1 LSSISIVTSKIYS
14 QDIILELKSSAK
26 LKKDVFDKVGFKKNH
41 LDTISLYKEVVKV
54 SDYLKKSGY
63 FLNVLDSVTTKG
75 KVYTAYF
82 NLGKRVKFVKL
93 DFTNIKRLPRS
104 LTKLKTNKKI
114 LKIEELEFYLK
125 KISNNMDNE
134 GKSFSKIY
142 LSETTIYN
150 DTLVA
155 FINIEESEKRKVS
168 DVIIKGYEKFP
179 KSFIKNYYKINEQ
192 SIFSNKKLQEI
203 SNLSK
208 NLPFIGEVKSPEVLF
223 TKDSTTLYMY
233 LKRKKNNS
241 FDGIINFASKE
252 NGGLLLNGNIDLQ
265 LNNILNTGENFSL
278 FWNSVAEERQ
288 EFKLSTKIPYIF
300 NSKFSPEIAFNIYKQ
315 DSSFLNTRFNLKLLY
330 NLGSKSEIGL
340 TYSNETSNKLES
352 ELNNIES
359 FNSSFLGIKYLYR
372 ISSNDNFYNDRFS
385 ISLNP
390 SLGSRN
396 SDNKNDTQFKLQ
408 TEIKF
413 LYDFNDRNKIYIRNE
428 SGVLKSDNYLT
439 NELYRIGG
447 ANSLRG
453 FNEQSIFT
461 ENYTYFNI
469 EYRYLTSTNSYLHT
483 ITDIGFIQNENSN
496 FLTGLGLGYVFK
508 KEQFIF
514 NIALATNTRENNVSL
529 KESKLI
535 LSFKSFF

>member
-1 LSSISIVTSKIYS
+1 MFHV
-14 QDIILELKSSAK
+14 
-26 LKKDVFDKVGFKKNH
+26 KK
-41 LDTISLYKEVVKV
+41 
-54 SDYLKKSGY
+54 
-63 FLNVLDSVTTKG
+63 
-75 KVYTAYF
+75 
-82 NLGKRVKFVKL
+82 
-93 DFTNIKRLPRS
+93 
-104 LTKLKTNKKI
+104 
-114 LKIEELEFYLK
+114 
-125 KISNNMDNE
+125 
-134 GKSFSKIY
+134 
-142 LSETTIYN
+142 
-150 DTLVA
+150 
-155 FINIEESEKRKVS
+155 
-168 DVIIKGYEKFP
+168 
-179 KSFIKNYYKINEQ
+179 
-192 SIFSNKKLQEI
+192 
-203 SNLSK
+203 
-208 NLPFIGEVKSPEVLF
+208 
-223 TKDSTTLYMY
+223 
-233 LKRKKNNS
+233 KKNNS

-372 ISSNDNFYNDRFS
+372 ISNNDNFYNDRFS

-428 SGVLKSDNYLT
+428 SGLLKSDNYLT

-453 FNEQSIFT
+453 FNEQSIFA
-461 ENYTYFNI
+461 ENYTYFNL
-469 EYRYLTSTNSYLHT
+469 EYRYLTSINSYLHT
-483 ITDIGFIQNENSN
+483 ITDIGFIQNEDSN

-514 NIALATNTRENNVSL
+514 NIALATNTQENNVSL
-529 KESKLI
+529 RESKLI